1 MSIDV
6 PTQVYICGLTDSII
20 REREGER
27 EVSAKK
33 EKERKKKEHVG
44 DDWFVRRIAHRVS
57 ARYEE
62 SEREYNRLNHV
73 YDTSTSRLI
82 CI

>member
-6 PTQVYICGLTDSII
+6 STQVYICGLTDSMS
-20 REREGER
+20 RERERGEC
-27 EVSAKK
+27 K
-33 EKERKKKEHVG
+33 ERKERKKKEQID
-44 DDWFVRRIAHRVS
+44 DDWFVRRIAHCVS
-57 ARYEE
+57 TRYEE
-62 SEREYNRLNHV
+62 SERENNRLNHV